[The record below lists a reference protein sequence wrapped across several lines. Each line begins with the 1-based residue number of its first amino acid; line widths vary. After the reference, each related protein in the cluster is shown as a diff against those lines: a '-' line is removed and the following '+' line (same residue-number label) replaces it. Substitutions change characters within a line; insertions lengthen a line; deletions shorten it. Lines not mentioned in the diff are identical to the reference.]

1 METLDS
7 SSPVGRAMSGSRT
20 GGRITVQGL
29 LGWEV
34 IDAQG
39 KKLGRVREVVAERR
53 GDELCVTH
61 FEIGMAALL
70 ERFGPS
76 NKSTGRLI
84 AWEEIAE
91 LGPPI
96 RLRERGRGR

>member
-7 SSPVGRAMSGSRT
+7 SSSTGRAMSGSHA
-20 GGRITVQGL
+20 GGRVTVQGL
-29 LGWEV
+29 LGCEV
-34 IDAQG
+34 IDAAG
-39 KKLGRVREVVAERR
+39 KKLGRVREVVAERC

-61 FEIGMAALL
+61 FELGTAALL
-70 ERFGPS
+70 ERLGPWD
-76 NKSTGRLI
+76 KSAGRRI

-96 RLRERGRGR
+96 RLRERGSRR